1 MLAIRNNLMAV
12 STARLLS
19 RTYDALALSV
29 QRLSSGLRINGA
41 KDDAAGLAVR
51 ELIRADVAMLKQG
64 SRNALDGISMFQT
77 MEAAMGV
84 MDESLVRMK
93 ELAEQAATGTYS
105 SAQRAV
111 MDAEFAE
118 MADEIERVAGAT
130 KFNDINMLNEA
141 PAADGSNDVKIH
153 VATATTI
160 DGSKVDMTKSGLGID
175 TGDGGWQVDTTSDS
189 AYSASSTTA
198 SWITV
203 MQGSGAGAGASVT
216 LVLRFTDTDST
227 AADEDTINV
236 YFAAVST
243 GATSYSLAQ
252 VVSAIN
258 AQSMNLGWD
267 SSGNDLRYS
276 AAETYYDSTTSRYQ
290 LRLTSRG
297 TDAET
302 YCMIWSGFETAA
314 GATIGYVSGGFLV
327 SDADGLSVTST
338 TYMANSGVTQAGLN
352 IKTVEAAL
360 TALDAITTAIN
371 VKDTNRAAFGY
382 KMSRLEATITILDIQ
397 AENLL
402 AAESRISDVDV
413 ATEMA
418 KLTSTQVLS
427 QAGVAMLAQANS
439 MPQMALQLLR

>member
-141 PAADGSNDVKIH
+141 PAADGSNNVKIH

-203 MQGSGAGAGASVT
+203 LQGSGAGAGASVT

-243 GATSYSLAQ
+243 GATTYSLAQ

-258 AQSMNLGWD
+258 AKSMDLGWD

-302 YCMIWSGFETAA
+302 YCMIWSGFETS
-314 GATIGYVSGGFLV
+314 GATAGYVSGGFLV
-327 SDADGLSVTST
+327 SAASGASVTST

-371 VKDTNRAAFGY
+371 VKDSNRAAFGY